1 MKRKNISKEE
11 ALLAMADL
19 CARSEQCEF
28 DIVRKLRL
36 KMLPMSSIFEI
47 IDYLKENRYIDA
59 DRYASGFANDK
70 VRFSAWGRLKIRA
83 ALIAK
88 KIPSH
93 SIQTALDNI
102 DESDYADALRR
113 AVNAKIRSVDLNVYE
128 DRMKM
133 YRYLMSRGFESALIG
148 RALKALMKN

>member
-36 KMLPMSSIFEI
+36 KMLPMSSISEI

-148 RALKALMKN
+148 ATLKALMKN

>member
-36 KMLPMSSIFEI
+36 KKLPMSSISEI

-102 DESDYADALRR
+102 DKSDYTDALRR

-133 YRYLMSRGFESALIG
+133 YRYLMSRGFESALIS
-148 RALKALMKN
+148 ATLKALMKN

>member
-11 ALLAMADL
+11 ALLAMAGL

-36 KMLPMSSIFEI
+36 KKLPMSSISEI

-133 YRYLMSRGFESALIG
+133 YRYLMSRGFESALIS
-148 RALKALMKN
+148 ATLKALMKN